1 MTPLFA
7 CLSMLLTPNNGM
19 RAVPHTHTCF
29 VCGESNPIGFKLRLE
44 TDGRVVQTRLIPRS
58 EHTGFKGT
66 VHGGLVSTVLD
77 EIMAWACAVQTKRFA
92 FCAEL
97 NVRFLLPVRPG
108 IEILALGEV
117 VANRRDKLFETK
129 SEIQDL
135 NGMRLATAT
144 GKYLPVRKGELVELA
159 SELIGDAGFLSET
172 GG

>member
-97 NVRFLLPVRPG
+97 NVRFL
-108 IEILALGEV
+108 
-117 VANRRDKLFETK
+117 
-129 SEIQDL
+129 
-135 NGMRLATAT
+135 
-144 GKYLPVRKGELVELA
+144 
-159 SELIGDAGFLSET
+159 
-172 GG
+172 